1 MRRPLVILLCLLG
14 ALAALGVL
22 LQTPGSLSVALV
34 QPLHA
39 LLGTQQT
46 LNSTLL
52 EVSESAEPVRSAG
65 RRLLKPLGVVRLVT
79 IYNPSDAGSEK
90 KR

>member
-1 MRRPLVILLCLLG
+1 MRRSLVVIICLSG
-14 ALAALGVL
+14 ALVAFRML
-22 LQTPGSLSVALV
+22 LRTPGSLNAALI

-52 EVSESAEPVRSAG
+52 DVSESAEPVRYAS
-65 RRLLKPLGVVRLVT
+65 RRLLKPLGVVRLVS
-79 IYNPSDAGSEK
+79 IYHPGEPDSGK